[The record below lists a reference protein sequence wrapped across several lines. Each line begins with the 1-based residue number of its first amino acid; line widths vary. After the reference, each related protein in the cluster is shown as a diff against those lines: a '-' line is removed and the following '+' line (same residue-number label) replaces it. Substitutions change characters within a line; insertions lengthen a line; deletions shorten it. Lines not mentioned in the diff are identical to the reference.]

1 MFSSMNSFKASTHS
15 DFTIATTSLPVINY
29 LGSTATSFIALDSDG
44 NVLSW
49 GSALHP
55 NLLGRH
61 PTIDAP
67 AEYPHPVP
75 FLQGTPIRKI
85 AAGGW
90 ICTALS
96 RDDDLYIWGGQP
108 GNMSARIDALPD
120 WQAGED
126 VKLVDIDGGVNIL
139 DAAVGD
145 GHVLVLT
152 ERRDVWVTGQ
162 GREGQLGLNNVNI
175 DFEQSWKRSGEWSNL
190 QVLSVEASGWN
201 SFVIVNTK

>member
-1 MFSSMNSFKASTHS
+1 MISANSLYMFSSMNSFKASTHS
-15 DFTIATTSLPVINY
+15 DSTAATTILPVIDS
-29 LGSTATSFIALDSDG
+29 LGSTATSFVALASDG

-61 PTIDAP
+61 PNTDAP
-67 AEYPHPVP
+67 AECPHPIP

-96 RDDDLYIWGGQP
+96 RDNDLYIWGGQP

-120 WQAGED
+120 WQDGEE
-126 VKLVDIDGGVNIL
+126 VKLVNIDGGVNIL

-145 GHVLVLT
+145 GHVIVLT

-162 GREGQLGLNNVNI
+162 
-175 DFEQSWKRSGEWSNL
+175 
-190 QVLSVEASGWN
+190 
-201 SFVIVNTK
+201 

>member
-1 MFSSMNSFKASTHS
+1 MDSFKTSAES
-15 DFTIATTSLPVINY
+15 DSMIATTILPVIDS
-29 LGSTATSFIALDSDG
+29 LGSTATSFVALASDG

-61 PTIDAP
+61 PTTEAS
-67 AEYPHPVP
+67 AESPHPLP

-96 RDDDLYIWGGQP
+96 QDNDLYIWGGQP
-108 GNMSARIDALPD
+108 SDMSARIDALPD
-120 WQAGED
+120 WQDGED
-126 VKLVDIDGGVNIL
+126 VKLVDIDGGVDIL

-145 GHVLVLT
+145 GHVVVLT

-162 GREGQLGLNNVNI
+162 GHEGQLGLKKINI
-175 DFEQSWKRSGEWSNL
+175 DFEQSWKRSCELSNHH
-190 QVLSVEASGWN
+190 VLSVEAGGWN
-201 SFVIVNTK
+201 SFVIVKSA